1 MQQEIKQ
8 YFSSLGMHSL
18 IVLGGGK
25 PYTNLSRIRHSNN
38 EKHTNEGGDTE

>member
-18 IVLGGGK
+18 IVLGGGE
-25 PYTNLSRIRHSNN
+25 PDTNLSHIRHNN
-38 EKHTNEGGDTE
+38 SEKHANEGGDTE